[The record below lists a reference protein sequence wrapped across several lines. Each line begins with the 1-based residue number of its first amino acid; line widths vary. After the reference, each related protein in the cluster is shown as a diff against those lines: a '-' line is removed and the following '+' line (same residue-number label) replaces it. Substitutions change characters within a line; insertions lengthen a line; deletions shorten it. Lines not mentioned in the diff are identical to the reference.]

1 MTDGFVLPPGGGE
14 RAGNGSLLKVGAKH
28 SAFASAFE
36 TVVAPGFDVGA
47 HLHTEAEEFFFL
59 LEGELDL
66 LAFEPQVRTGG
77 DWSRWTSKDGDP
89 VARGVPGSFM
99 YVPAGCPH
107 AFANPGT
114 VPARMLFCVA
124 PAGHEFYFEE
134 MGEMMRGGGGTIEEL
149 RARHGIEQLTP
160 MGMYRPSR

>member
-14 RAGNGSLLKVGAKH
+14 QAGNGSLLKVGARH
-28 SAFASAFE
+28 GAFASAFE

-47 HLHTEAEEFFFL
+47 HLHGHAEEFFYI

-66 LAFEPQVRTGG
+66 LAFEPEVRTGG
-77 DWSRWTSKDGDP
+77 DWFKWTARDGRRI
-89 VARGVPGSFM
+89 ARGTAGSFM

-107 AFANPGT
+107 AFGNPLT

-124 PAGHEFYFEE
+124 PAGHEDYFAE
-134 MGEMMRGGGGTIEEL
+134 MGEMFRSGGGSIEEL
-149 RARHGIEQLTP
+149 RARHDIEQLTP
-160 MGMYRPSR
+160 MGRYQG